1 MWLITPIG
9 FFSIVQKPDDRAED
23 TLTIRARV
31 ADDLV
36 ALRESYLPALG
47 PVQTGGGTDYRYRAI
62 APRHA
67 VAEAM
72 SQLAMSLDYSN
83 FKNEVARQQGYPRA
97 QLYGRVW
104 DTLYSLQ
111 QDDG

>member
-9 FFSIVQKPDDRAED
+9 FFSIAQKPDDHAED

-47 PVQTGGGTDYRYRAI
+47 
-62 APRHA
+62 
-67 VAEAM
+67 
-72 SQLAMSLDYSN
+72 
-83 FKNEVARQQGYPRA
+83 
-97 QLYGRVW
+97 RVW
-104 DTLYSLQ
+104 DTLYTLQ
-111 QDDG
+111 QDQE